1 MNEHLKK
8 SETELN
14 ELLAEYWK
22 LRRETGTFPSLPLTE
37 CIDNLKPNGRHI
49 HGDSGQQVEHAS
61 HIRVIEVYIIYMAH
75 LQYGRFIGVI
85 CIWFFTLHRV
95 RIRQF
100 DNPHKP
106 IPLQAVLLTQHNR
119 GETDTKTTISGLKE
133 RTKRKNTNPFALA
146 GVVIAPNHLAGHKIQ

>member
-8 SETELN
+8 SETDLN

-22 LRRETGTFPSLPLTE
+22 LRRETGTFPSLPLVE
-37 CIDNLKPNGRHI
+37 CISNLNPNDRHI

-75 LQYGRFIGVI
+75 LQYGRFIEVI

-95 RIRQF
+95 RIRQL
-100 DNPHKP
+100 DNPRKP
-106 IPLQAVLLTQHNR
+106 ILLQGVLLTQHNR
-119 GETDTKTTISGLKE
+119 GETDTKTTIRGLKKNE
-133 RTKRKNTNPFALA
+133 EEKYQPIHVRRYRYRTQSSGRT
-146 GVVIAPNHLAGHKIQ
+146 

>member
-22 LRRETGTFPSLPLTE
+22 LRRETGTFPSLPLVQ
-37 CIDNLKPNGRHI
+37 CIGNLKPNDRHI
-49 HGDSGQQVEHAS
+49 HGNSGQQVEHAS
-61 HIRVIEVYIIYMAH
+61 YIRVIEVYIIYMTH
-75 LQYGRFIGVI
+75 LQCGRFIGVI
-85 CIWFFTLHRV
+85 CIWFCTFHRV

-119 GETDTKTTISGLKE
+119 GETDTKTK
-133 RTKRKNTNPFALA
+133 LA
-146 GVVIAPNHLAGHKIQ
+146 GSKKNEKEKYQPIHARRFRYRTRSSGRT